1 MQPSL
6 PNLLPRS
13 HLRYNFKI
21 LPAHQTQNLEQTL
34 YQSPNKN
41 LTLWPK
47 LIFQIC
53 TKLLSACFSSSTST
67 TVALQQV
74 LSCYLH
80 TPGSHQS
87 SLLNRSESVS
97 QSVREQVSDKGK
109 QRLDSGP
116 IKKSWAHLIKNL
128 SWPLEKQKDFEQFFL
143 GLDYSC
149 KYTHNKMS
157 NQETEDVLY
166 WRLGILNCT
175 WCHDIKRWERN
186 QLGMVE
192 STFELQLLTTSWSL
206 WILNRNTEM
215 N

>member
-1 MQPSL
+1 MYLAFTWHATIVSSIYFL
-6 PNLLPRS
+6 DYTCDTTSKSCRNFNFRISNKPN
-13 HLRYNFKI
+13 N
-21 LPAHQTQNLEQTL
+21 
-34 YQSPNKN
+34 N

-116 IKKSWAHLIKNL
+116 IKKRLSPLDKKSILAIRKTERLWTIFSWTWL
-128 SWPLEKQKDFEQFFL
+128 FL
-143 GLDYSC
+143 QI
-149 KYTHNKMS
+149 HPQQN
-157 NQETEDVLY
+157 E
-166 WRLGILNCT
+166 
-175 WCHDIKRWERN
+175 
-186 QLGMVE
+186 
-192 STFELQLLTTSWSL
+192 
-206 WILNRNTEM
+206 
-215 N
+215 

>member
-1 MQPSL
+1 MQPLFSICFL
-6 PNLLPRS
+6 DHICNTTSKSCRNINFRISNKPN
-13 HLRYNFKI
+13 N
-21 LPAHQTQNLEQTL
+21 
-34 YQSPNKN
+34 N

-109 QRLDSGP
+109 QWLDSGP
-116 IKKSWAHLIKNL
+116 IKKSWAHLIKKSKWYVWQLVDIGQGSLSSINL
-128 SWPLEKQKDFEQFFL
+128 VFPNHFHWLCLSLTDWLTVSLLFSK
-143 GLDYSC
+143 LD
-149 KYTHNKMS
+149 
-157 NQETEDVLY
+157 
-166 WRLGILNCT
+166 
-175 WCHDIKRWERN
+175 
-186 QLGMVE
+186 
-192 STFELQLLTTSWSL
+192 
-206 WILNRNTEM
+206 
-215 N
+215 

>member
-1 MQPSL
+1 MQPLFSICFL
-6 PNLLPRS
+6 DHICNTTSKSCRNINFRISNKPN
-13 HLRYNFKI
+13 N
-21 LPAHQTQNLEQTL
+21 
-34 YQSPNKN
+34 N

-109 QRLDSGP
+109 QWLDSGP
-116 IKKSWAHLIKNL
+116 IKKSWAHLIKNRNDMFGNWSISTRDLL
-128 SWPLEKQKDFEQFFL
+128 SSKLWISK
-143 GLDYSC
+143 
-149 KYTHNKMS
+149 KYTLFHFR
-157 NQETEDVLY
+157 TI
-166 WRLGILNCT
+166 R
-175 WCHDIKRWERN
+175 
-186 QLGMVE
+186 
-192 STFELQLLTTSWSL
+192 TTL
-206 WILNRNTEM
+206 RI
-215 N
+215 

>member
-1 MQPSL
+1 MQPLFSICFL
-6 PNLLPRS
+6 DQICNTTSKSCRNINFRISNKPN
-13 HLRYNFKI
+13 N
-21 LPAHQTQNLEQTL
+21 
-34 YQSPNKN
+34 N

-116 IKKSWAHLIKNL
+116 IKKRLSPLDKKSILAIRKTERLWTIFSWTWL
-128 SWPLEKQKDFEQFFL
+128 FL
-143 GLDYSC
+143 QI
-149 KYTHNKMS
+149 HPQQN
-157 NQETEDVLY
+157 E
-166 WRLGILNCT
+166 
-175 WCHDIKRWERN
+175 
-186 QLGMVE
+186 
-192 STFELQLLTTSWSL
+192 
-206 WILNRNTEM
+206 
-215 N
+215 